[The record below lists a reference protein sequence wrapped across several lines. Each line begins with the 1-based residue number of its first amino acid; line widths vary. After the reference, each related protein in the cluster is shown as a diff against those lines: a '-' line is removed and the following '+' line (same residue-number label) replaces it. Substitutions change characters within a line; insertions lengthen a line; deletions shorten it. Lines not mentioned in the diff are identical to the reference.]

1 MICDCVLIVSV
12 RGEML
17 RDASDGATVYVDLC
31 IDSTTGVSCHDVDS
45 RSVSVLNQLLL
56 ET

>member
-1 MICDCVLIVSV
+1 MICDCVLKVSV